1 VIRLAEKQAL
11 SATNRPFA
19 AIALIAVLAATGCA
33 SGYKA
38 QPVPFKLPTSY
49 ANRQEV
55 VGISVAAEAYAERKK
70 ATQAFGFDARGAGL
84 LPVQV
89 VFDHHGDNAV
99 KINPG
104 QSFLEDGEGNLW
116 PVLEDRFAYERLTKF
131 VETKEI
137 FREGAYR
144 GALGAVAGAVV
155 GAAVGVVTGEDVGK
169 AAGQGAAVGAGAG
182 AVLGG
187 VKGGTHDA
195 EEARAVI
202 MEDFDAKSLENRA
215 VAPGQIAYG
224 FLFFPGEAPSART
237 LRLQLI
243 EEGTERYYTLTFP
256 LG

>member
-1 VIRLAEKQAL
+1 MQQLGKAILSSKTRATAAAAVITLVALA
-11 SATNRPFA
+11 
-19 AIALIAVLAATGCA
+19 GCA
-33 SGYKA
+33 TQYKA

-49 ANRQEV
+49 ANNQEV
-55 VGISVAAEAYAERKK
+55 AGISVAAEAYAERKK
-70 ATQAFGFDARGAGL
+70 ASQAFGFDARGAGL

-89 VFDHHGDNAV
+89 VFDHHGDKPV

-104 QSFLEDGEGNLW
+104 QSFLEDTEGNLW

-131 VETKEI
+131 VETHEI

-144 GALGAVAGAVV
+144 AALGAAAGAIV
-155 GAAVGVVTGEDVGK
+155 GAAVGVVTGENVGS
-169 AAGQGAAVGAGAG
+169 AAGAGAAIGGAGG

-195 EEARAVI
+195 EDARAEI
-202 MEDFDAKSLENRA
+202 MGDFDAKSLENRA

-224 FLFFPGEAPSART
+224 FLFFPGEAPSARM

-243 EEGTERYYTLTFP
+243 EEGTQHYYTLTFP
-256 LG
+256 LS